1 MIKNIIF
8 DLSEVI
14 ISGYRGIE
22 EVVLESQYGTIENQ
36 ELLENEADLDSMREN
51 EVFLDLLRGKL
62 TEEEYLNHVLK
73 NKNWN
78 VSIEQLK
85 TVIRSNLN
93 KPIPGTM
100 EIVKQLKAKG
110 NYQLILLSD
119 HAREWMEYIE
129 ENNKD
134 LEMFDKKIFSYD
146 IGAVK
151 SDEQTFKTVLEQAG
165 IVADETLFIDDYEK
179 NVKNAEAVGI
189 HGIVFENAEQLRK
202 TLSSEYN
209 LLQVENEYSGED
221 R

>member
-22 EVVLESQYGTIENQ
+22 ETVLESQYGTFENQ
-36 ELLENEADLDSMREN
+36 KLLENEAELDSMREN
-51 EVFLDLLRGKL
+51 EFFLNLLRGKL
-62 TEEEYLNHVLK
+62 TEEEYLNNVLR

-85 TVIRSNLN
+85 AIIRSNLN
-93 KPIPGTM
+93 KPVQGTI
-100 EIVKQLKAKG
+100 EIVKELKGK
-110 NYQLILLSD
+110 YQLILLSD
-119 HAREWMEYIE
+119 HAREWMKYIE
-129 ENNKD
+129 EKNKD
-134 LEMFDKKIFSYD
+134 LKLFDQKIFSYD
-146 IGAVK
+146 IGTTK
-151 SDEQTFKTVLEQAG
+151 SEVQTFRTVIEQTG

-202 TLSSEYN
+202 ILSSEYN

>member
-22 EVVLESQYGTIENQ
+22 EVVLESQYGTFENQ
-36 ELLENEADLDSMREN
+36 KILENEVDLDSMREN
-51 EVFLDLLRGKL
+51 ETFLNLLRGKL

-78 VSIEQLK
+78 VSVEQLK
-85 TVIRSNLN
+85 TAIRQNLN
-93 KPIPGTM
+93 QPIPGTM
-100 EIVKQLKAKG
+100 EIIKELKEGK
-110 NYQLILLSD
+110 YQLILLSD
-119 HAREWMEYIE
+119 HAREWMKYIE

-134 LEMFDKKIFSYD
+134 LEIFDKKIFSYD

-151 SDEQTFKTVLEQAG
+151 SDEQTFKIVLEQAG

-202 TLSSEYN
+202 ILSSEYH
-209 LLQVENEYSGED
+209 LL
-221 R
+221 

>member
-22 EVVLESQYGTIENQ
+22 EVVLESQYGTFENQ
-36 ELLENEADLDSMREN
+36 KILENEVDLDSMREN
-51 EVFLDLLRGKL
+51 ETFLNLLRGKL

-73 NKNWN
+73 NKKWN
-78 VSIEQLK
+78 VSVEQLK
-85 TVIRSNLN
+85 IAIRQNLN
-93 KPIPGTM
+93 QPIPGTM
-100 EIVKQLKAKG
+100 EIIKELKEGK
-110 NYQLILLSD
+110 YQLILLSD
-119 HAREWMEYIE
+119 HAREWMKYIE

-134 LEMFDKKIFSYD
+134 LEIFDKKIFSYD

-151 SDEQTFKTVLEQAG
+151 SDEQTFKIVLKQAG

-202 TLSSEYN
+202 ILSSEYH
-209 LLQVENEYSGED
+209 LL
-221 R
+221 

>member
-22 EVVLESQYGTIENQ
+22 EVVLESQYGTFENQ
-36 ELLENEADLDSMREN
+36 KLLENEADLDSIREN
-51 EVFLDLLRGKL
+51 ETFLNLLRGKL

-73 NKNWN
+73 NRNWN
-78 VSIEQLK
+78 VSVEQLK

-93 KPIPGTM
+93 QPIPGTM
-100 EIVKQLKAKG
+100 EIVKQLKAEGK
-110 NYQLILLSD
+110 YQLILLSD

-129 ENNKD
+129 EKNKD
-134 LEMFDKKIFSYD
+134 LKMFDKKIFSYD

-151 SDEQTFKTVLEQAG
+151 SDKQTFKTVLEQTG

-189 HGIVFENAEQLRK
+189 HGIVFENADQLRK
-202 TLSSEYN
+202 TLSSD
-209 LLQVENEYSGED
+209 LGIQL
-221 R
+221 

>member
-14 ISGYRGIE
+14 ISGYHGVEKILEQQYAIPEEEWERQRLSKNELFLNLMRGN
-22 EVVLESQYGTIENQ
+22 LS
-36 ELLENEADLDSMREN
+36 
-51 EVFLDLLRGKL
+51 
-62 TEEEYLNHVLK
+62 EEEYLEELLK
-73 NKNWN
+73 GTNWN
-78 VSIEQLK
+78 ISVEQLK
-85 TVIRSNLN
+85 TAIRQNLN
-93 KPIPGTM
+93 QPVPGTM

-110 NYQLILLSD
+110 KYQLILLSD

-134 LEMFDKKIFSYD
+134 LEIFDKKIFSYD

-151 SDEQTFKTVLEQAG
+151 SDEQTFKIVLEKAA

-179 NVKNAEAVGI
+179 NIENAEAVGI

-202 TLSSEYN
+202 TLSSEYH
-209 LLQVENEYSGED
+209 LL
-221 R
+221 

>member
-22 EVVLESQYGTIENQ
+22 EVVLESQYGTSEKQ
-36 ELLENEADLDSMREN
+36 KLLKTKVDLDSKREDEIFVN
-51 EVFLDLLRGKL
+51 LLKGTL
-62 TEEEYLNHVLK
+62 TEEEYLNEVLES
-73 NKNWN
+73 KNWN
-78 VSIEQLK
+78 VSIEKLK

-100 EIVKQLKAKG
+100 EIIKELKGK
-110 NYQLILLSD
+110 YQLILFSD
-119 HAREWMEYIE
+119 HAREWMQYIE
-129 ENNKD
+129 EKNED
-134 LEMFDKKIFSYD
+134 LKIFFNFLFSYD

-151 SDEQTFKTVLEQAG
+151 SDRQTFRRVLEQAN

-179 NVKNAEAVGI
+179 NVKNAEAIGI
-189 HGIVFENAEQLRK
+189 HGIVFENADQLRRVL
-202 TLSSEYN
+202 TSEYN
-209 LLQVENEYSGED
+209 LLQVENEYKGED